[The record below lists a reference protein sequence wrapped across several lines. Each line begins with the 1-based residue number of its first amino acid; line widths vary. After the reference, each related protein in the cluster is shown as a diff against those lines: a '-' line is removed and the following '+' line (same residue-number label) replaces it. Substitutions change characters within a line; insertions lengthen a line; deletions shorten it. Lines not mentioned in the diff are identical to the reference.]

1 MEGSAR
7 VAPRQ
12 DVRFCRSADGVTI
25 AYAVHGTGPPLVID
39 ACWLSHLQY
48 DWESPV
54 WRHYLTE
61 LGKIA
66 TVIRFDERGHGLSD
80 RDVTDHSLELRLADL
95 EAVVEHAGVERFALL
110 AMAQGGPISIEY
122 AARHRERV
130 DRLIFYGS
138 YAGIDSV
145 QTSKQD
151 RLLDETF
158 TNLIR
163 VGWEQP
169 TPEFRRVFTYQ
180 MIPGATE
187 EQMGWLDELQR
198 RSVSAEVAVEA
209 RRQRG
214 RANAAHLLPGLDV
227 PTLVLHSLGDRMNP
241 FVYARFLATELPDA
255 RLVALESDNHIVLE
269 DEPAWPV
276 FLREVSEFLGTG
288 TSTGPNLESATDPR
302 GLLSARELEVLTLAA
317 RGYDNAAI
325 AADLTLS
332 VRTVE
337 RHLQNIYD
345 KLGLSGKSA
354 RAGAVSRLLATP

>member
-1 MEGSAR
+1 MVGSAR
-7 VAPRQ
+7 VVPRQ
-12 DVRFCRSADGVTI
+12 DVRFCRSIDGVTI
-25 AYAVHGTGPPLVID
+25 AYAVHGSGPPLVID

-95 EAVVEHAGVERFALL
+95 EAVVEHAGVERFSLL
-110 AMAQGGPISIEY
+110 AMAQGGPVAIEY
-122 AARHRERV
+122 TARHPERV
-130 DRLIFYGS
+130 GRLVFYGS
-138 YAGIDSV
+138 YAGVDSV

-151 RLLDETF
+151 TLLDETF

-214 RANAAHLLPGLDV
+214 RANAADRLPELDV
-227 PTLVLHSLGDRMNP
+227 PTLVLASLGDRMNP
-241 FVYARFLATELPDA
+241 FVYSRFLAAQIPGA
-255 RLVALESDNHIVLE
+255 KLVALESENHIVLE

-276 FLREVSEFLGTG
+276 FLREVTEFLGAERAAPSGDPT
-288 TSTGPNLESATDPR
+288 ADPR
-302 GLLSARELEVLTLAA
+302 RVLSARELEVLALAA
-317 RGYDNAAI
+317 QGRDNAAI

-337 RHLQNIYD
+337 RHLQNIYE

-354 RAGAVSRLLATP
+354 RTGAVSRLLAAG